1 MKQAL
6 HFGAGNIGRG
16 FIGKVLA
23 ESGYH
28 VTFVDVNHELIE
40 AIQRDG
46 SFTVYY
52 AEPEKRHFTIP
63 NISGLDSNLQD
74 QDVVAAIAD
83 ADLVT
88 TAVGAHILPY
98 IAPLI
103 SRGLSARLTQQ
114 AGPLNVIACENAVGG
129 SDLLKAEV
137 YKELSKEEQQKAD
150 EIIGFPNAAVDRIVP
165 NQHQENILDV
175 LVEPFFEWVVD
186 ASTYKGELPA
196 INDIHFVEKLEAY
209 IERKLFTVNTGH
221 ALAAYTGYQARLDT
235 VQAAMKD
242 KQVLR
247 DIRQALAESGDL
259 VSTKHGFDR
268 EEHDQYIEKILSRFQ
283 NQYIIDDITRVARQ
297 PIKKLGTNERLIS
310 PIRQL
315 LELDRPA
322 DGLMKGAAAA
332 LQYDY
337 EGDEEARELQKR
349 LQEHGPAKTLAGIT
363 GLDEASPVIQG
374 IVKQMK

>member
-1 MKQAL
+1 MKKAL

-16 FIGKVLA
+16 FIGKVLS

-28 VTFVDVNHELIE
+28 VTFVDVNHELID

-46 SFTVYY
+46 SYTVYY
-52 AEPEKRHFTIP
+52 AEPERRRFTIS

-74 QDVVAAIAD
+74 QNVIEAIAE

-103 SRGLSARLTQQ
+103 SRGLSTRLTQQ
-114 AGPLNVIACENAVGG
+114 EGPLNVIACENAVSG
-129 SDLLKAEV
+129 SDLLKEAV
-137 YKELSKEEQQKAD
+137 YKLLSEAEQIQAD
-150 EIIGFPNAAVDRIVP
+150 EVIGFPNAAVDRIVP

-196 INDIHFVEKLEAY
+196 IADIHFVEKLEAY

-221 ALAAYTGYQARLDT
+221 ALAAYTGYLARLDT

-242 KQVLR
+242 EQVLR
-247 DIRQALAESGDL
+247 DIRQALAETGDL

-297 PIKKLGTNERLIS
+297 PIKKLGPNERLIS

-332 LQYDY
+332 LQYDH
-337 EGDEEARELQKR
+337 EGDEEAVELQKR
-349 LQEHGPAKTLAGIT
+349 LQEHGPAKTLADIT
-363 GLDEASPVIQG
+363 GLDENNRIIQG